1 MGNSGTAK
9 TSIKPNPITALI
21 DPEKK
26 ASINAV
32 TSEIN
37 KRIYSVAESFFI
49 FMPIG
54 NYIII
59 VAPPDTVFNSSG
71 TYPNQESIF
80 SKRQK
85 NGTID
90 DESAGFSEKL
100 TEKMLQ
106 CFSYFFALH
115 GLR

>member
-1 MGNSGTAK
+1 MGNSGMAK

-32 TSEIN
+32 TSETS
-37 KRIYSVAESFFI
+37 KRIYSVAESFFM

-59 VAPPDTVFNSSG
+59 VAPPI
-71 TYPNQESIF
+71 PF
-80 SKRQK
+80 S
-85 NGTID
+85 TAA
-90 DESAGFSEKL
+90 ELMCPLVLAVL
-100 TEKMLQ
+100 V
-106 CFSYFFALH
+106 
-115 GLR
+115 